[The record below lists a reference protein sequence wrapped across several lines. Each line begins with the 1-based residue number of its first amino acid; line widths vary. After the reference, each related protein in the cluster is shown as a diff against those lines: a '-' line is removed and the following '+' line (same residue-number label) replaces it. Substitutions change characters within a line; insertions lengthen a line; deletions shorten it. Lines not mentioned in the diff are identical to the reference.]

1 MTLASACLSSYV
13 SKFMRYWLTAQTSRW
28 WCESLR
34 FASVKVKVVLN
45 MSTLFLYL
53 FWRSRNQSTL
63 EVQFLIR
70 ALLGER
76 RWLSEAV
83 L

>member
-1 MTLASACLSSYV
+1 MH
-13 SKFMRYWLTAQTSRW
+13 YWLRALTSRW

-34 FASVKVKVVLN
+34 FASVRVKVVLN
-45 MSTLFLYL
+45 MSTLFVYL
-53 FWRSRNQSTL
+53 LWRARNQSTL
-63 EVQFLIR
+63 EVQFSIR

-76 RWLSEAV
+76 RWLSEEV